1 MVIKY
6 SDNRLFRVDSSKPD
20 IIFIHRDVPIPSKW
34 LNPIRMNSPRD
45 MIAYRAAN
53 PLEPNDCLILAES
66 LSVDIPKYQSTKCQF
81 REKNTN
87 LVFGFNDPQ
96 NIKISNNPSAIQ
108 NERANP
114 DVGEAYAVV
123 RRRLVKGKVPY
134 HIAYVL
140 FKDGNTNI
148 TMEADAGDPD
158 LKYPVFDIYDNNEK
172 TFHDAFSELYHPA
185 TTIVLK
191 KR

>member
-1 MVIKY
+1 MVVRY
-6 SDNRLFRVDSSKPD
+6 SDNRLFRIDSLKPKV
-20 IIFIHRDVPIPSKW
+20 IFIHKDVTIPKKW
-34 LNPIRMNSPRD
+34 LTSVNTRSPKD
-45 MIAYRAAN
+45 MTAYRAAN

-66 LSVDIPKYQSTKCQF
+66 LSADIPKYQSTKCHF
-81 REKNTN
+81 REKNTK
-87 LVFGFNDPQ
+87 LIFGYTDSQ
-96 NIKISNNPSAIQ
+96 NIRIAKTPAAIQ
-108 NERANP
+108 NKRANP
-114 DVGEAYAVV
+114 DVGDAYAIV
-123 RRRLVKGKVPY
+123 RTEIIENNAPY

-158 LKYPVFDIYDNNEK
+158 LKFPIFDMYDNNEK
-172 TFHDAFSELYHPA
+172 TFHGQFSELYEPA

>member
-1 MVIKY
+1 MVVRY
-6 SDNRLFRVDSSKPD
+6 SDNRLFRIDSLKPKV
-20 IIFIHRDVPIPSKW
+20 IFIHKDVTIPKKW
-34 LNPIRMNSPRD
+34 LTSVNTRSHKD
-45 MIAYRAAN
+45 MTAYRAAN

-66 LSVDIPKYQSTKCQF
+66 LSADIPKYQSTKCHF
-81 REKNTN
+81 REKNTK
-87 LVFGFNDPQ
+87 LIFGYTDSQ
-96 NIKISNNPSAIQ
+96 NIRIAKTPAAIQ
-108 NERANP
+108 NKRANP
-114 DVGEAYAVV
+114 DVGDAYAIV
-123 RRRLVKGKVPY
+123 RTEIIENNAPY

-158 LKYPVFDIYDNNEK
+158 LKFPIFDMYDNNEK
-172 TFHDAFSELYHPA
+172 TFHGQFSELYEPA